1 MKKLTSF
8 THFKTGEG
16 DRISFTYSEIKEN
29 GELLDQNNKG
39 NFIVLDD
46 EVQNQINAIEQFITE
61 NYLRSE

>member
-46 EVQNQINAIEQFITE
+46 EVKNQINAIEQFITE